1 MRRGWMG
8 LTAIAMGVSL
18 AYPAHADEVAD
29 LKAAIGK
36 MSTEMEALK
45 QRQAQLEARPAPAP
59 EAVASA
65 PSGTGT
71 AYVADPH
78 GLIREGDIPGSF
90 KMPGTN
96 TSVKVGGYIDLT
108 ATKEFGV
115 NMGGTFILPALI
127 PLPGS
132 PTAHRDGQFY
142 LTARRSRL
150 DISTVTPTSMGNVGT
165 VLQGDFY
172 GAGGTESVT
181 NSYGFRLRLAYATI
195 GNWTL
200 GQDWSTVFE
209 PGSAIDIIDFG
220 GGIGAP
226 SAPRQAVA
234 RYTIPLSANSNL
246 ALAVENSEADIFNVT
261 TTTAGAGTNP
271 VPTQTIDKYPDLA
284 ARYTIKGDWGRLGL
298 AGVVRRLTLNNEGAA
313 AVGGYTGEQ
322 SKTASVWLAMGRFNL
337 PGSDSIEYSL
347 LAGNG
352 VGRYMVDSTSP
363 SAYVDPDDQRLKLIF
378 GKGASIAYQHNWA
391 PTLRSSFVWMGS
403 KYDLHHSAAAG
414 GMPLTAISQTQLMF
428 ANLIWTPTPTDF
440 VGVEAGHAFVRADG
454 VVAPVT
460 ADKQHASRFQV
471 SYRRLF

>member
-1 MRRGWMG
+1 MKKGWMG
-8 LTAIAMGVSL
+8 LTAMAIGMSL
-18 AYPAHADEVAD
+18 AYPAQADEVAD
-29 LKAAIGK
+29 LKSAIEK
-36 MSTEMEALK
+36 MSAEMEALK

-59 EAVASA
+59 A
-65 PSGTGT
+65 PAAPVGNGT

-78 GLIREGDIPGSF
+78 GVIREGDIPGSF
-90 KMPGTN
+90 KFPGTN
-96 TSVKVGGYIDLT
+96 TSVRVGGYIDLT

-115 NMGGTFILPALI
+115 NMGGTFILPAQI

-132 PTAHRDGQFY
+132 PTAHRDGEFY

-150 DISTVTPTSMGNVGT
+150 DITTMTPTSIGNVGT

-195 GNWTL
+195 GNWTI

-209 PGSAIDIIDFG
+209 PGSAIDLIDFG

-226 SAPRQAVA
+226 SAPRQALA
-234 RYTIPLSANSNL
+234 RYTIPLTANSNL
-246 ALAVENSEADIFNVT
+246 ALAAENAESDIFNVT

-271 VPTQTIDKYPDLA
+271 VPSQTIDKYPDLA
-284 ARYTIKGDWGRLGL
+284 ARYTITGGWGRLGI

-313 AVGGYTGEQ
+313 AVGGFTGQQ
-322 SKTASVWLAMGRFNL
+322 SKTAAVWLAMGRFNL

-363 SAYVDPDDQRLKLIF
+363 SAYVDPDDERLKLIF
-378 GKGASIAYQHNWA
+378 GKGASFAYQHNWA
-391 PTLRSSFVWMGS
+391 PTLRSSFIWMGS
-403 KYDLHHSAAAG
+403 KYDLHHSIAPG
-414 GMPLTAISQTQLMF
+414 GMPPTTISQTQLLF
-428 ANLIWTPTPTDF
+428 ANLIWTPTPADF
-440 VGVEAGHAFVRADG
+440 IGVEAGEALVRGDG

-460 ADKQHASRFQV
+460 SDKQHASRLQV